1 MIFCFSRRYD
11 TISRFSHWSEDVS
24 PLPRYEWFHFRPGK
38 HRMHFQIHHLYPTCW
53 RIIANHDQWEPPD
66 PSDLTVV
73 FQSFPNQSDAY
84 LGGCYGEFP
93 ASKNESRAIIEHDT
107 DLFAIDF
114 AGTPVQVYKAQAVFS
129 FIPDIGFPA
138 FFLLG
143 VFFSQTILE
152 KNLMDGVMRY
162 MLAVFVLD
170 YYFEASC
177 AGILLSVDAST
188 VSKLSL
194 MLISDISRIRRLS
207 DSLMLIVGRPNFL
220 GANGSLVFIQ
230 CPQTLLTVRML
241 TLIFISLWFGSW
253 CYWF

>member
-1 MIFCFSRRYD
+1 
-11 TISRFSHWSEDVS
+11 
-24 PLPRYEWFHFRPGK
+24 
-38 HRMHFQIHHLYPTCW
+38 
-53 RIIANHDQWEPPD
+53 
-66 PSDLTVV
+66 
-73 FQSFPNQSDAY
+73 
-84 LGGCYGEFP
+84 
-93 ASKNESRAIIEHDT
+93 
-107 DLFAIDF
+107 
-114 AGTPVQVYKAQAVFS
+114 VYKAQAVFS

-241 TLIFISLWFGSW
+241 TLIFISL
-253 CYWF
+253 

>member
-1 MIFCFSRRYD
+1 MIPFLDFPIGLRMFHPCQDMSDSIFGQESTECTFRFAIFIQLVGEKLR
-11 TISRFSHWSEDVS
+11 TMISENLS
-24 PLPRYEWFHFRPGK
+24 
-38 HRMHFQIHHLYPTCW
+38 
-53 RIIANHDQWEPPD
+53 D

-241 TLIFISLWFGSW
+241 TLIFISL
-253 CYWF
+253 